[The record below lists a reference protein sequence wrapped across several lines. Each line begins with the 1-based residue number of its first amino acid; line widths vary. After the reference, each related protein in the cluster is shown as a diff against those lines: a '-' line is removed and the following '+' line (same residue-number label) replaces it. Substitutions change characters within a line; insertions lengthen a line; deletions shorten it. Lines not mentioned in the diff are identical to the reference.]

1 MGLGVSFFTEIVGAG
16 PSKNCDILGIAMFD
30 SCEIRM
36 HPTGAGIARVG
47 SKSQGQGHETT
58 WAQIIATEIGIPADD
73 IMVEEGNTD
82 TAPYGLGTYGSRS
95 TPVAG
100 AAIAMAARKIK
111 AKAQMIAAY
120 KLEVHEDDL
129 EWDID
134 GFRVK
139 GLPEKIDVDEGH
151 LLGGLQF
158 GAAGHGAGARGGE
171 LLRSAQHDLS
181 VRRLYLRD
189 EHRRRYRGLQGPALL
204 CARRLRHPH
213 QPDDHR
219 GPGAWRPDRSLR
231 DRDGP
236 GNPLRRRRQR
246 R

>member
-1 MGLGVSFFTEIVGAG
+1 MKKAMESVKYAELRNKQGEKRSAFERGETREIMGLGVSFFTEIVGAG

-30 SCEIRM
+30 SCEIRL

-47 SKSQGQGHETT
+47 TKSQGQGHETT

-120 KLEVHEDDL
+120 KLE
-129 EWDID
+129 
-134 GFRVK
+134 G
-139 GLPEKIDVDEGH
+139 
-151 LLGGLQF
+151 
-158 GAAGHGAGARGGE
+158 
-171 LLRSAQHDLS
+171 
-181 VRRLYLRD
+181 
-189 EHRRRYRGLQGPALL
+189 
-204 CARRLRHPH
+204 
-213 QPDDHR
+213 
-219 GPGAWRPDRSLR
+219 
-231 DRDGP
+231 RDGERAWHNDGLRVQGLAEKSMSMKDICWAAYNSVPP
-236 GNPLRRRRQR
+236 GMEPGLEAVSYYDPPNMTYPF
-246 R
+246 